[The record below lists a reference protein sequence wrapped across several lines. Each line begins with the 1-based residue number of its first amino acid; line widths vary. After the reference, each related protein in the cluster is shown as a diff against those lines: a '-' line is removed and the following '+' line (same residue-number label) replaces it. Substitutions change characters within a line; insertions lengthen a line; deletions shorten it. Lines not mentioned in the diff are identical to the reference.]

1 MKLDFLL
8 PSDYTRLSD
17 YIWRTIKKWQDRAV
31 GHIHRSAWQSL
42 EEKQMLDAESFIK
55 EFRLIVQKKS
65 SLSFAERD
73 LIYKVVD
80 LAAEQVVVNK
90 ISKRELKKQ
99 LNKVSNGNS

>member
-8 PSDYTRLSD
+8 PSDYTRLSA
-17 YIWRTIKKWQDRAV
+17 YIWLTIKKWQDRAV
-31 GHIHRSAWQSL
+31 GHIHRSAWQRL

-55 EFRLIVQKKS
+55 EFLLIVQKKS
-65 SLSFAERD
+65 SLSFDERD

-99 LNKVSNGNS
+99 LNKLSNGNS

>member
-8 PSDYTRLSD
+8 LSDYSRLSA